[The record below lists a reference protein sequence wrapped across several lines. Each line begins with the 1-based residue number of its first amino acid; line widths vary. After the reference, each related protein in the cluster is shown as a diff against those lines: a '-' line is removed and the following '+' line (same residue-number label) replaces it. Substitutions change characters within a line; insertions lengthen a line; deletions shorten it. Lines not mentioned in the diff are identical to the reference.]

1 MNKIFKYDL
10 KIILLKPYVFAML
23 IVELIYSYLI
33 LSSEIILGISDTA
46 PFSGWSFGA
55 FLGKTTMVSLLVSF
69 FILSNLYSKRQ
80 KQVSILAD
88 VTGFSI
94 RKRMLIRN
102 VIIGGF
108 FLLSNLLIFVEGCIF
123 LYAIFGKIYIGTY
136 IVEWL
141 LITIPCL
148 FILLGAGNLLG
159 RISPA
164 LVYIFMAVI
173 IVMAV
178 ILREFGIDINGAN
191 YFEVVSA
198 ALESLKGGETPF
210 TITPQYLC
218 TRLMYMIFG
227 IVALIAVSMRVGE
240 KSRISVEK

>member
-1 MNKIFKYDL
+1 MSKIFKYDL

-80 KQVSILAD
+80 KKVSILAD

-148 FILLGAGNLLG
+148 FIMLGVGNLFG

-178 ILREFGIDINGAN
+178 ILRGFGIDINGAN

-198 ALESLKGGETPF
+198 ALESLKGGETSF

-240 KSRISVEK
+240 KSRISFEK